1 MPKPNQN
8 MTLTEMRSYVRS
20 HKLNHPD
27 VKIKMKRSELIAG
40 LKKAGHWEE
49 VAKKPR
55 GKVPKGSHRMPDG
68 TIMKDKDMPKKK
80 ATKSKPDGGG
90 MKAYIDRLKKKE
102 DKLKKG
108 RYAK

>member
-27 VKIKMKRSELIAG
+27 VKIKMKRSDLIAG
-40 LKKAGHWEE
+40 LKKAGHWDD
-49 VAKKPR
+49 VAKQKR
-55 GKVPKGSHRMPDG
+55 KRVPKGSHRMPDG

-80 ATKSKPDGGG
+80 VTKYKTKDPEG
-90 MKAYIDRLKKKE
+90 MKAYL
-102 DKLKKG
+102 DKLERRSRKG
-108 RYAK
+108 RKGY